1 MIKKVIREYK
11 KHGFTG
17 LISTIYNAIFPQR
30 AHSLAL
36 INKLVG
42 SGRGL
47 EVGGP
52 SPVFRKRGS
61 VPIYSGITSLDNC
74 NFSSETMWEGSIK
87 GGETFKYH
95 QSKKTGVQYICEA
108 SNLSTIDSG
117 CYDFLLSSHVIEHLA
132 NPIRGLYEWKRV
144 LKESGH
150 LILLIPDYRETFDH
164 KRPVTNL
171 DHLISDFNDNTGEN
185 DLTHLQEILELHDLS
200 MDPGAGSFEDFKERS
215 KNNIENRCLHQ
226 HVFDEQLAIQIMTY
240 INLQVLALEKMKPHH
255 IMVVA
260 KKLAASES
268 ADNSN
273 FIY

>member
-17 LISTIYNAIFPQR
+17 LITTFYNSIFPQR

-36 INKLVG
+36 INRLVG

-47 EVGGP
+47 EIGGP

-61 VPIYSGITSLDNC
+61 VPIYSGIASLDNC
-74 NFSSETMWEGSIK
+74 NFSSETTWEGAIK

-95 QSKKTGVQYICEA
+95 QSKKAGIQYICEA
-108 SNLSTIDSG
+108 SNLSTIDSS

-171 DHLISDFNDNTGEN
+171 DHLISDFDDNIEEN
-185 DLTHLQEILELHDLS
+185 DLTHLQEILELHDLN
-200 MDPGAGSFEDFKERS
+200 MDPGAGSFEEFKERS
-215 KNNIENRCLHQ
+215 MNNVENRCLHQ
-226 HVFDEQLAIQIMTY
+226 HVFDQSLAIQLMTY
-240 INLQVLALEKMKPHH
+240 MKFQVLALEKMKPHH

-260 KKLAASES
+260 KKSAAGEG